1 MSADACRISLDAFE
15 GPLDLLLYLIKR
27 DELDIYQIEA
37 AAVAEQYLEYIR
49 KAIEL
54 DLDVASEY
62 LVMAATLT
70 SMKSRALLPSARCRE
85 ADETGEAEALMRQ
98 LVLYKA
104 FKEIAQELRESEEVW
119 RNIFPS
125 AGERERWSEDSP
137 PVIPGQLTIIDL
149 LTALEELSAP
159 AEGAPEQKFPKP
171 VLTISECIQEMG
183 DRLQAGVWTALS
195 TITGRGFGRS
205 RIVGFFI
212 AILELARLGRLVL
225 RQRRP
230 FAEIEIL
237 RTESW

>member
-27 DELDIYQIEA
+27 DELDIYQIETA
-37 AAVAEQYLEYIR
+37 VVAEQYLEYIR

-70 SMKSRALLPSARCRE
+70 SMKSRALLPATRGQES
-85 ADETGEAEALMRQ
+85 DEMGEAEALMRQ

-104 FKEIAQELRESEEVW
+104 FKEIAQDLRESEDLW
-119 RNIFPS
+119 RNVFPS
-125 AGERERWSEDSP
+125 PGERERWSAEAP
-137 PVIPGQLTIIDL
+137 PVLPGQLTIIDL

-159 AEGAPEQKFPKP
+159 SGGLPEQKIPRP
-171 VLTISECIQEMG
+171 VLTVAECMDEMR
-183 DRLQAGVWTALS
+183 DRLQTGIWTTLS
-195 TITGRGFGRS
+195 AFVGGGFGRS

-212 AILELARLGRLVL
+212 AVLELVRLGRLLL
-225 RQRRP
+225 RQRCP
-230 FAEIEIL
+230 FADIEIK
-237 RTESW
+237 RTENW

>member
-37 AAVAEQYLEYIR
+37 AVVAEQYLEYIR
-49 KAIEL
+49 KALEL

-70 SMKSRALLPSARCRE
+70 SMKSRALLPASRGQE
-85 ADETGEAEALMRQ
+85 ADEIGEAEALMRQ

-104 FKEIAQELRESEEVW
+104 FKEIAQDLRESEDLW

-125 AGERERWSEDSP
+125 AGERERWSADSP
-137 PVIPGQLTIIDL
+137 PAIPGQLTIIDL

-159 AEGAPEQKFPKP
+159 ADKAPDQRISRP
-171 VLTISECIQEMG
+171 VLTIAECVEELG
-183 DRLQAGVWTALS
+183 GKLQTGVWTTLSAL
-195 TITGRGFGRS
+195 TGIGFGRS

-212 AILELARLGRLVL
+212 AILELVRLGRLVL

-230 FAEIEIL
+230 FAEIEVL
-237 RTESW
+237 RTEFW